1 MPGFELIGKEERNA
15 VNEIF
20 DTKSLFYNGK
30 RVKRFERQF
39 ADYIGVDY
47 AVAVSSGT
55 AALKTA
61 LVAAGIKQGDEV
73 ITQSFTFIATVEAIA
88 DIGAIPIIVN
98 IDETLNM
105 DVDELKKAINTK
117 TKAIIPVDM
126 LGVATEVDEINK
138 VAKENNLIVIDDCC
152 EALGA
157 DWGDE
162 KLGEQFDLCTFSFD
176 NGKTITTG
184 EGGMITTNNED
195 YYNLC
200 LEYRDHGHEN
210 NPNFTRGRD
219 THRISGFNYRTTE
232 LNAAIG
238 IEQLKKLDNIV
249 ESNRKNYKAYEEL
262 LKGEAG
268 ISFRRIPEK
277 CNPLCDCLIFNFPKQ
292 EYANKFVKLINEKGL
307 ATKNIPDAIEWHF
320 ARHWDHIFMRYGLSS
335 DDLYIMTQ
343 KSADILDRSV
353 AIPIMVN
360 VEYNTIV
367 KNSEILTQSFR
378 EVLDKYGKK

>member
-20 DTKSLFYNGK
+20 DSNSLFYNGK
-30 RVKRFERQF
+30 RVKYFERQF

-61 LVAAGIKQGDEV
+61 LITAGIKPGDEV
-73 ITQSFTFIATVEAIA
+73 ITQAFTFIATVEAII
-88 DIGAIPIIVN
+88 DVGATPIIVN

-105 DVDELKKAINTK
+105 DVEEFQKAITPK
-117 TKAIIPVDM
+117 TKAVIPVDM
-126 LGVATEVDEINK
+126 LGVSTEVDQINAI
-138 VAKENNLIVIDDCC
+138 AKENKLIVIDDCC

-162 KLGEQFDLCTFSFD
+162 KLGAQFDLCTFSFD

-184 EGGMITTNNED
+184 EGGMIVTNNEE
-195 YYNLC
+195 YYKLC
-200 LEYRDHGHEN
+200 LEYRDHGHQN
-210 NPNFTRGRD
+210 NPKFTRGRD

-238 IEQLKKLDNIV
+238 IEQLKKMDHIV
-249 ESNRKNYKAYEEL
+249 DSNRKHYRVYEES
-262 LKGEAG
+262 LKKVSG
-268 ISFRRIPEK
+268 ISFRRVPEK
-277 CNPLCDCLIFNFPKQ
+277 CNSLCDCLIINFPKPEQ
-292 EYANKFVKLINEKGL
+292 ANQFVKLINEKGL
-307 ATKNIPDAIEWHF
+307 GTKNVPDATEWHF
-320 ARHWDHIFMRYGLSS
+320 ARHWDHIFMKYGLSS
-335 DDLYIMTQ
+335 DDLYKLTQ

-353 AIPIMVN
+353 AIPVMVKDE
-360 VEYNTIV
+360 VEKV
-367 KNSEILTQSFR
+367 MKNSDILK
-378 EVLDKYGKK
+378 EAVEDVLVSVD